1 MCFNSFSL
9 FVLWCRCVI
18 LMYSSLVVEEFQMLF
33 PSMLLMLGELFSTIL
48 ITTISV
54 CMPLTLCLCSSVI
67 NESVKSS
74 SLAFGV
80 RLDPGVRPTSPLNLI
95 INKNFNGDTA
105 LNSYYLFSN
114 PSQYSLFSFPPRAPF
129 RILRKLLFSKWY
141 SWEYAVLPG
150 AFENCPS
157 CPSWRETLKFLWFLP
172 RRIIPF
178 AIQLDVS
185 RFSRVKNIVRSSD
198 WLELIYIWKFT
209 TQLFIEYIWSIHMIK
224 ESEGF
229 AEMTPY
235 FPPAKVTSGENFH
248 FFASSVWQLI
258 FTPCIVWLK
267 SYPVSW

>member
-1 MCFNSFSL
+1 MIPHWTPIAYFRIPHN
-9 FVLWCRCVI
+9 
-18 LMYSSLVVEEFQMLF
+18 
-33 PSMLLMLGELFSTIL
+33 
-48 ITTISV
+48 
-54 CMPLTLCLCSSVI
+54 TLC
-67 NESVKSS
+67 
-74 SLAFGV
+74 
-80 RLDPGVRPTSPLNLI
+80 
-95 INKNFNGDTA
+95 
-105 LNSYYLFSN
+105 
-114 PSQYSLFSFPPRAPF
+114 FPPPRPPS

-141 SWEYAVLPG
+141 SSEYAVLPG

-185 RFSRVKNIVRSSD
+185 LFSRVKNIVRSSD

-229 AEMTPY
+229 AEMIPY